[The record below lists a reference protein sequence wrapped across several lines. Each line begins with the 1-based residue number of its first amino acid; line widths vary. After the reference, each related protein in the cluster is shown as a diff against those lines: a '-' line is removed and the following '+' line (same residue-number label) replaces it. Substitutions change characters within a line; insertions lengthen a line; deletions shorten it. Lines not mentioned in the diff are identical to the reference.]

1 MSPGRH
7 AATRSCCGSSSCN
20 TPTTNGFGTRT
31 PVPSLQSQS
40 SSRSYRSILPTFLAY
55 IIPSTRGCS
64 PWRPDAVKS
73 AIGSGWNS
81 VLHIFKG
88 RRESIGHHAA
98 CGALPASGPYLWL
111 SRFQNLHRRP
121 LCPGS
126 RLRFCSDHHAL
137 LLIEA
142 WNLSQRPGVGRAL
155 KSHPFLGLVDSE
167 VLLTKNV
174 PLGALDSVVC
184 SHLNPSQ
191 KIKVGRR
198 CTPQR
203 DPTNQIPCA
212 LWVYS
217 TVYPHTSQTPW
228 FVFQDGL
235 NGEPTSQRSKC
246 AVADLSSRLEHL
258 RAVGSGFPN
267 ARRAVAVTAKR
278 VKLEPPL
285 DVTSIDTDSYLGQ
298 PRARGV

>member
-7 AATRSCCGSSSCN
+7 AATRSCCGSISCN
-20 TPTTNGFGTRT
+20 TPTTNGFETGTL
-31 PVPSLQSQS
+31 VPSPQSQS

-55 IIPSTRGCS
+55 IVPSTRGCS
-64 PWRPDAVKS
+64 PWRPDAIKS
-73 AIGSGWNS
+73 ATGSGWNL

-111 SRFQNLHRRP
+111 TDSR
-121 LCPGS
+121 
-126 RLRFCSDHHAL
+126 
-137 LLIEA
+137 
-142 WNLSQRPGVGRAL
+142 
-155 KSHPFLGLVDSE
+155 
-167 VLLTKNV
+167 
-174 PLGALDSVVC
+174 VC

-198 CTPQR
+198 CTPQK
-203 DPTNQIPCA
+203 DPTNQIPYA

-217 TVYPHTSQTPW
+217 TIYPYTSQTPW
-228 FVFQDGL
+228 SMFQDGF
-235 NGEPTSQRSKC
+235 NGEPTGQRSKC
-246 AVADLSSRLEHL
+246 TVADLGSRLERL
-258 RAVGSGFPN
+258 RAVGFGCPN

-285 DVTSIDTDSYLGQ
+285 DVTAIDADSYLGQ
-298 PRARGV
+298 PRARGRCAIGLMALGVTCVQRLDGSWDSAIHTKYRILLHSSSM